1 MKYYSDALEVRN
13 ELGLKSSGLM
23 NTIGDVNYHLGNYE
37 ASLEFHRKALIIR
50 QEDGD
55 ILDIASSNNN
65 IGMVY
70 ESLGDIPN
78 ALDYYGRSLALFKS
92 VGNKLGQAR
101 LLGNIG
107 IIYKNQGNHSL
118 AIDYYTK
125 SLKIWEEIGT
135 DKRGISI
142 TLNNIGN
149 IYLIQKD
156 YLKAIEYHDRSL
168 QLKRDLKNQKS
179 IAASLSNIGSTYLLL
194 KEYGKARAYLEESLI
209 IREKI
214 GDKNGVATSLLSLGT
229 LYSQTGDKSAG
240 LAAMR
245 RSYDMYSQIGEKP
258 GQASSLTGIASILLD
273 QGDFNS
279 ALVNAKKGL
288 EIAYEV
294 DYINVI
300 KDASE
305 ILWKAFRAL
314 NRPDSALLMHELYIQ
329 MRDSIL
335 SEENQKEVMRQQ
347 FQYDYEKKELAIQ
360 KEMELSALKFEYE
373 KKQAAA
379 RSEQEKEQLRY
390 EEELKRTQI
399 EADYAQKQAAM
410 EAEQRRKEA
419 IAKAEQEKKDAIAA
433 EQLKRK
439 NQQRNAF
446 IGGFALTLGLAGV
459 SYRSYRRKKRDNVI
473 ITRQKEEVE
482 HKNTEIL
489 ASITYA
495 RRLQE
500 AVLPPPKVVKEFF
513 NDSFLL
519 YLPRDI
525 VSGDFYWMESTSP
538 TPPEEGLRTP
548 ISELAD
554 RTAPH
559 PPQGGRGVSYFA
571 VGDCTGHGVPGAM
584 LSVMGLNGLN
594 RALNELRLT
603 EPKDLLTQLT
613 KDLHDAFERNETT
626 VRDGMDLALC
636 ALNTDTMTLTF
647 CGANNPLWIAR
658 NGEMLQFKPN
668 KRPVGFYDMDRPFG
682 QETIQ
687 LQPGDVIY
695 IHSDGYQDQLGGPEG
710 KKFMTKKYREL
721 LLSMAHLPMAQQ
733 RERLLAEHTEWR
745 GTCGQTDDICVMG
758 VRV

>member
-1 MKYYSDALEVRN
+1 M
-13 ELGLKSSGLM
+13 
-23 NTIGDVNYHLGNYE
+23 
-37 ASLEFHRKALIIR
+37 
-50 QEDGD
+50 
-55 ILDIASSNNN
+55 NN
-65 IGMVY
+65 IGTIY
-70 ESLGDIPN
+70 QNQADIPK
-78 ALDYYGRSLALFKS
+78 ALEHFRA
-92 VGNKLGQAR
+92 
-101 LLGNIG
+101 
-107 IIYKNQGNHSL
+107 
-118 AIDYYTK
+118 
-125 SLKIWEEIGT
+125 SLKNFEDIGDLKGSVT
-135 DKRGISI
+135 S
-142 TLNNIGN
+142 LNNIGS
-149 IYLIQKD
+149 L
-156 YLKAIEYHDRSL
+156 YLKQSDFTAAEKYLQRSL
-168 QLKRDLKNQKS
+168 DISRKLGYPVEIRNAAKALS
-179 IAASLSNIGSTYLLL
+179 IMYKAT
-194 KEYGKARAYLEESLI
+194 GKHELALE
-209 IREKI
+209 
-214 GDKNGVATSLLSLGT
+214 N
-229 LYSQTGDKSAG
+229 Y
-240 LAAMR
+240 
-245 RSYDMYSQIGEKP
+245 
-258 GQASSLTGIASILLD
+258 
-273 QGDFNS
+273 
-279 ALVNAKKGL
+279 
-288 EIAYEV
+288 
-294 DYINVI
+294 
-300 KDASE
+300 
-305 ILWKAFRAL
+305 
-314 NRPDSALLMHELYIQ
+314 ELYIT
-329 MRDSIL
+329 MRDSINNI
-335 SEENQKEVMRQQ
+335 ETQKATIKQQ
-347 FQYDYEKKELAIQ
+347 TKYEFEKKELALK
-360 KEMELSALKFEYE
+360 KEAELTALKFEYE

-410 EAEQRRKEA
+410 EAEQKRKEA

-459 SYRSYRRKKRDNVI
+459 SYRSYRRKKRDNAV

-500 AVLPPPKVVKEFF
+500 AVLPPPKVVREFF
-513 NDSFLL
+513 NESFLL

-525 VSGDFYWMESTSP
+525 VSGDFYWMESYSP
-538 TPPEEGLRTP
+538 PGKEGSGVVPNSPSGKEGL
-548 ISELAD
+548 
-554 RTAPH
+554 
-559 PPQGGRGVSYFA
+559 GVVTSRISYFA

-594 RALNELRLT
+594 RALNELKLT